1 MCTYQTK
8 VFLLNIW
15 KYEQC
20 YNRLSVMKAMKISAK
35 QIPSLR
41 GDFEFRVALDEQG
54 ASHQPL
60 SPEKL
65 D

>member
-1 MCTYQTK
+1 MCVYHTK

-20 YNRLSVMKAMKISAK
+20 YSRLSIMKGMKISAK

-60 SPEKL
+60 LLGKL